1 MIEQIIAGAILGA
14 IGGLIGGVFGGS
26 AAGYF
31 SPLGAI
37 LGQAGR
43 VAISKCGSQNGRRI
57 GAFCGFLAGVT
68 TAILVEFFQPLI
80 LILTAGA
87 IFGFA
92 VYMLERWVA
101 DEVAIG
107 LVGGAIGGAALGAAG
122 GYIGVF
128 VLTNSLAL

>member
-1 MIEQIIAGAILGA
+1 MIEQIIVGAILGA
-14 IGGLIGGVFGGS
+14 IGGLVGGVFGGS

-37 LGQAGR
+37 LDQDGR

-57 GAFCGFLAGVT
+57 GAFCGFLAGVA

-80 LILTAGA
+80 LVFTSGA
-87 IFGFA
+87 ILGFA
-92 VYMLERWVA
+92 VYVLERWVA
-101 DEVAIG
+101 DEIATG

-128 VLTNSLAL
+128 VLMNH

>member
-1 MIEQIIAGAILGA
+1 VIEQIIAGAILGA

-37 LGQAGR
+37 LGQDGR

-87 IFGFA
+87 IFGNRA
-92 VYMLERWVA
+92 CWGSYWRSRARGGRRVYRCLRF
-101 DEVAIG
+101 DEFFSAID
-107 LVGGAIGGAALGAAG
+107 VGFWPIS
-122 GYIGVF
+122 V
-128 VLTNSLAL
+128 